1 MKMAIMMVHMLRKAR
16 RRNSISL
23 ISEVKCMFD
32 EGMSEAELDEQLED
46 RGALT
51 VGVGTIIAA

>member
-1 MKMAIMMVHMLRKAR
+1 MAIMMVHMFRKAR